1 MMRPGTK
8 GGITVADK
16 DSNIEEQ
23 PTESAESEVVD
34 ESAADAKSVE
44 SEVADESATGGASS
58 DSKVADESATVDA
71 AQEPAEAKDRRI
83 SVSVRTLVVGAVIV
97 SLIAAVAVMTWL
109 YIGANTKLDDQ
120 ARQAG
125 GSKHAEQVALDY
137 AVDAA
142 VIDFQNLGTWK
153 KNLVKGVTPE
163 LKEKLNKAAEA
174 MDQILTP
181 LQWNST
187 AKPLAAKT
195 RSNANGIYIVDAFV
209 SVMTK
214 TTQAPTDSLQS
225 TATYSVTIDSNHDW
239 QITDVGGIGSMVGE
253 K

>member
-1 MMRPGTK
+1 MMCPDTE

-16 DSNIEEQ
+16 DPDIDEK
-23 PTESAESEVVD
+23 PTES
-34 ESAADAKSVE
+34 
-44 SEVADESATGGASS
+44 T
-58 DSKVADESATVDA
+58 DSKVAEESAAVAAPADSEVAEESAAVDA
-71 AQEPAEAKDRRI
+71 EQESTGARDRRI
-83 SVSVRTLVVGAVIV
+83 SVSVRTLVVGAVVV
-97 SLIAAVAVMTWL
+97 SLIAALGVMTWL
-109 YIGANTKLDDQ
+109 YIGSETKLDDQ

-125 GSKHAEQVALDY
+125 DNRRAEQVALDY

-142 VIDFQNLGTWK
+142 VINFQDLGPWK

-163 LKEKLNKAAEA
+163 LKEKLSKAAEA
-174 MDQILTP
+174 MEQILAP
-181 LQWNST
+181 LQWTST

-195 RSNANGIYIVDAFV
+195 RSNVNGIYAVDAFV

-214 TTQAPTDSLQS
+214 TTQAPTDNLQS
-225 TATYSVTIDSNHDW
+225 TATYSLTIDSNHDW